1 MKQEAKNNN
10 ETQEVGRAELPDGQ
24 SYDKYA
30 GIGDLVHDVVHAW
43 ELEGVEQD
51 KIKPIKAWWIVE
63 GCYTLLQL
71 EAVTLCRKLGLKGFN
86 RDEVTTEAFECL
98 RQKIGRF
105 WYDEEREKDY
115 YKDHTIGYLFFCMR
129 EYMTAT
135 YRQRSKE
142 KKTAERMVWEGVLAM
157 SEEDIAKEI
166 IDLDWFP
173 KLRKAANDCLREMS
187 RTNRDVWRWLLK
199 GYSLT
204 EVAEKLGRSIS
215 DVYRAKERSKPQLVS
230 CLARKG
236 LKL

>member
-1 MKQEAKNNN
+1 MKQEAENMN
-10 ETQEVGRAELPDGQ
+10 ETQEVERAELPDGH
-24 SYDKYA
+24 SYDKYG
-30 GIGDLVHDVVHAW
+30 GIGDLVHDVVNAW
-43 ELEGVEQD
+43 ELEGVEND
-51 KIKPIKAWWIVE
+51 KIRQTKAWWIME
-63 GCYTLLQL
+63 GCFAQLQL
-71 EAVTLCRKLGLKGFN
+71 EAATLCRKLGLKGFK
-86 RDEVTTEAFECL
+86 REEVTTESYECL
-98 RQKIGRF
+98 RRKISQK
-105 WYDEEREKDY
+105 WYEEGREKDY

-129 EYMTAT
+129 EFMTAT

-142 KKTAERMVWEGVLAM
+142 KKTAERMFWEGVLAM
-157 SEEDIAKEI
+157 NEEDLTKEI

-204 EVAEKLGRSIS
+204 EAAEKLGRDIS